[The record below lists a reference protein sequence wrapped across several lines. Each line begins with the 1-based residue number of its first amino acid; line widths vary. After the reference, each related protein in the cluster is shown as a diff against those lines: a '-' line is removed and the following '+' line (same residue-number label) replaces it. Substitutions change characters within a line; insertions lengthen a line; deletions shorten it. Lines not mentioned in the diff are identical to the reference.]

1 MPRYIVEREVPQ
13 AGDLSQGELDTM
25 CQRLEE
31 AIVHAHTDVE
41 WLQSFVSN
49 DKIYC
54 MYVASDEEVIRRVSD
69 ECGFPTTR
77 ISQINTTLEPLPE
90 QD

>member
-1 MPRYIVEREVPQ
+1 
-13 AGDLSQGELDTM
+13 M

-31 AIVHAHTDVE
+31 AIVQAHSEVE
-41 WLQSFVSN
+41 WIQSFVSN

-54 MYVASDEEVIRRVSD
+54 MYVARDEEVIRRISD

-77 ISQINTTLEPLPE
+77 ISQINSTLTPASEPE
-90 QD
+90 